1 MAEKDAELR
10 DLRQPN
16 VKLRKAL
23 QTTPSLGPGGVVGH
37 DQEMLDRDRYGRLG
51 LEPDLNPTSRVIQ
64 GPVPREDPRRFCES
78 AKEPDCNPLSAEVPQ
93 SVSAG
98 QLGGLSGR
106 REHSGGRPGAAEQ
119 SSASASG
126 PAHMPSVNEGTASQE
141 PLHLLVQGMRQLQ
154 QAYIGK
160 SDAKDS
166 ELKGTVEVP
175 EMPDTGPEASVA
187 FADWLYEVEQAIG
200 SLSDKASTWFSACLE
215 VARQAYAEYTLAS
228 PLNRL
233 AMKPVI
239 PDTLKEEK
247 WARLERK
254 VMTLLLGSM
263 KKPAKEDAV
272 THRILDVPSLL
283 FRLHVLYQPGGVSE
297 RAAVLKHLEGKP
309 IGEDVHECVA
319 ALRKWRRYLERAE
332 AMHVSVPD
340 SSILL
345 RALETMIK
353 KVLQAHPEVKF
364 RIDLTKNELQLQG
377 RPTLEAVL
385 RFYTHVLAEL
395 QMIAPVAADTAAP
408 SIKAIGTGQS
418 GGTGDASTPTSSPT
432 RRGGTRPPCKFFLS
446 KNGCQKGAS
455 CKYEHVFESKEDKKA
470 RCWECGSTAHLL
482 IAGMN
487 AQW

>member
-1 MAEKDAELR
+1 M
-10 DLRQPN
+10 
-16 VKLRKAL
+16 
-23 QTTPSLGPGGVVGH
+23 G
-37 DQEMLDRDRYGRLG
+37 
-51 LEPDLNPTSRVIQ
+51 
-64 GPVPREDPRRFCES
+64 
-78 AKEPDCNPLSAEVPQ
+78 
-93 SVSAG
+93 
-98 QLGGLSGR
+98 
-106 REHSGGRPGAAEQ
+106 
-119 SSASASG
+119 
-126 PAHMPSVNEGTASQE
+126 
-141 PLHLLVQGMRQLQ
+141 
-154 QAYIGK
+154 
-160 SDAKDS
+160 
-166 ELKGTVEVP
+166 
-175 EMPDTGPEASVA
+175 
-187 FADWLYEVEQAIG
+187 
-200 SLSDKASTWFSACLE
+200 
-215 VARQAYAEYTLAS
+215 RQAYAEYTLAS

-233 AMKPVI
+233 ATKPVI

-263 KKPAKEDAV
+263 KKSAKEDAV

-340 SSILL
+340 SSILF

-353 KVLQAHPEVKF
+353 KVTQAYPEVKF

-395 QMIAPVAADTAAP
+395 QMIAPVAAGTTTP

-418 GGTGDASTPTSSPT
+418 GGTGDASTPTSSPAANATPILPLGALVQELGCDLTWT
-432 RRGGTRPPCKFFLS
+432 RKGGLKVVHPQFGVLRTFVKGNHPVSAETQALDIISQLEDLQLRALETQTAETFVRTESRGNACWKLCRLSSRLLESFLRMYFRKRRS
-446 KNGCQKGAS
+446 ML
-455 CKYEHVFESKEDKKA
+455 D
-470 RCWECGSTAHLL
+470 
-482 IAGMN
+482 
-487 AQW
+487 